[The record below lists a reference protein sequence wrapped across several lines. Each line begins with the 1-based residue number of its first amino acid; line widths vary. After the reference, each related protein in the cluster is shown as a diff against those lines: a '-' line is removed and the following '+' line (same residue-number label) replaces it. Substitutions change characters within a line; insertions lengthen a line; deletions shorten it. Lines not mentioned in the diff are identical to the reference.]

1 MDYISMD
8 VVGTCIS
15 QPFRKGRTYT
25 FEMENRRGESISAFH
40 VIVRNDAP
48 IDVNEGDRV
57 FITKAGFFSRNGINN
72 LAVVEG
78 SNIEVIRIRCN
89 LGVEEV

>member
-8 VVGTCIS
+8 VVGTAIS
-15 QPFRKGRTYT
+15 QPVRKGRTYT
-25 FEMENRRGESISAFH
+25 FELENRRGESVSTFH

-57 FITKAGFFSRNGINN
+57 FITKGGFFARDGINN

>member
-8 VVGTCIS
+8 VVGEVMTH
-15 QPFRKGRTYT
+15 PVRKGRTYS
-25 FEMENRRGESISAFH
+25 FELKNRRGESEADFH
-40 VIVRNDAP
+40 VIVRDDEP
-48 IDVNEGDRV
+48 IDVNKGDRV
-57 FITKAGFFSRNGINN
+57 FITKAGFFVRKGVNN

-89 LGVEEV
+89 LGDEVV